1 MLALPALHRSTE
13 WRETSFRSMAARD
26 WGPVEQ
32 AIFET
37 VSGVRP
43 LPGDDDMVYE
53 NCLIPLPTGDVPRE
67 NQFVRGQRVRHTW
80 ALTIAYSGC
89 HFSGYAWQKDAPKP
103 TVAGC
108 LQDAI
113 EPLLH
118 GEHSLRL
125 ACAGR
130 TDAGVSALAQR
141 VSFWCWPEL
150 DAQAIASAV
159 AAAAP
164 QPGAL
169 RVLSAAH
176 SLDKTY
182 HATFATTW
190 RRYAY
195 LLPPMPGASREEVEA
210 EARDMDGMLSALAGA
225 PRDYAALA
233 RGVPKGKDTTTTLF
247 HASARVV
254 SIGGGD
260 GSIAAPA
267 GLATRV
273 DLVGDRFLRRQVRT
287 LVATVA
293 ATTSMALA
301 RDREALTTEVE
312 RAERCQTE
320 PQAAALAPDG
330 EAEGVSAAPCEAGAP
345 ASSPSEAS
353 EASRPAS
360 LLPVLDAAGRAQA
373 LLDAVTSGEQYS
385 TAHPAPPEG
394 LIFAAAGG
402 EDEAWAWMP
411 GLDDGEPAER
421 VSVE

>member
-1 MLALPALHRSTE
+1 MQGGAHYISSSVHRKTKSRFTPTSHDARRTAPARTMLALPALHRSTE

-32 AIFET
+32 VIFET

-169 RVLSAAH
+169 RVLSRLTPWTRRTTRRLPRRGGATRTCSHRCQAPRVR
-176 SLDKTY
+176 KWRPK
-182 HATFATTW
+182 HATWMACSLPLPAHRAT
-190 RRYAY
+190 
-195 LLPPMPGASREEVEA
+195 
-210 EARDMDGMLSALAGA
+210 
-225 PRDYAALA
+225 
-233 RGVPKGKDTTTTLF
+233 
-247 HASARVV
+247 
-254 SIGGGD
+254 IG
-260 GSIAAPA
+260 
-267 GLATRV
+267 T
-273 DLVGDRFLRRQVRT
+273 
-287 LVATVA
+287 
-293 ATTSMALA
+293 
-301 RDREALTTEVE
+301 
-312 RAERCQTE
+312 
-320 PQAAALAPDG
+320 
-330 EAEGVSAAPCEAGAP
+330 
-345 ASSPSEAS
+345 
-353 EASRPAS
+353 
-360 LLPVLDAAGRAQA
+360 
-373 LLDAVTSGEQYS
+373 
-385 TAHPAPPEG
+385 
-394 LIFAAAGG
+394 
-402 EDEAWAWMP
+402 
-411 GLDDGEPAER
+411 
-421 VSVE
+421 